1 LRKKEGVVEKEKE
14 KMKKMKRVMAWSGR
28 VKGVIEE

>member
-14 KMKKMKRVMAWSGR
+14 KMKKMKRVMAWSRR